1 MKLGVCVPYRN
12 RETHLKEFSPR
23 VHKFLED
30 RGIEHKI
37 YFAHQC
43 DNKLFNRGK
52 MKNIAADVAFKD
64 GCDYIVWHDID
75 MIPEDDSCDY
85 SYNPDLPQHLA
96 VHISQTDYN
105 LKYEEYFGGA
115 VLFTKEQV
123 YKTNGYSNDYW
134 DWGMEDDDLFWRCAV
149 NEMADQTYIRPKN
162 EFDIANFNGDNSF
175 IEIPQSRSIRFLSNR
190 SHTLSLLVKAHQQ
203 EEKIPIYLIG
213 DNERRF
219 WEYPVFRRPGYDY
232 GISYNNSRAF
242 TSMLWNNEGEMQY
255 MWMKRYENLWTWVTL
270 KVDSYN
276 KQIHF
281 YLNGRETD
289 ARFGTGVQ
297 SPMEY
302 SGDLK
307 RYGSESYYLGT
318 SPSINK
324 TFPNKFFKGQIAE
337 VRLYD
342 RCLTDNEIKN
352 IPFDCEQSGLQLH
365 YDFNS
370 FNDGLLED
378 LSGNENNGKITNV
391 NFTKEKIE
399 IPSTVIPHRRN
410 GRFECL
416 PHQTEG
422 LVNGKWAKGET
433 TARNERRYVLEM
445 QQGKYDWKNDGMSNL
460 TYELLNIEEIGNNS
474 VLINCKC

>member
-12 RETHLKEFSPR
+12 REEHLAQFSPR
-23 VHKFLED
+23 VHKFLKD

-43 DNKLFNRGK
+43 DDKLFNRGK

-85 SYNPDLPQHLA
+85 SYNEDLPQHLA

-123 YKTNGYSNDYW
+123 YKTNGYSNDY
-134 DWGMEDDDLFWRCAV
+134 
-149 NEMADQTYIRPKN
+149 
-162 EFDIANFNGDNSF
+162 

-302 SGDLK
+302 NGDLK

-324 TFPNKFFKGQIAE
+324 NYPNKFFKGQIAE

-352 IPFDCEQSGLQLH
+352 IPFECEESGLQLH

-433 TARNERRYVLEM
+433 TARNERRYILEM
-445 QQGKYDWKNDGMSNL
+445 QQGKYDWKNDGMNSL
-460 TYELLNIEEIGNNS
+460 TYELLGIEEIGNNS